1 MPLCV
6 LSNQAPEEFLT
17 TATMWPKIGRRST
30 RSRLRWRVLPLRRKG
45 EKQGRCQKPQSD
57 QHAEEG
63 DKGHGEVRHNLS
75 IVRNGYKRIHAPA

>member
-1 MPLCV
+1 MCSFKPGTGGIPHNGNDV
-6 LSNQAPEEFLT
+6 AEDRKEEHQKQAEME
-17 TATMWPKIGRRST
+17 
-30 RSRLRWRVLPLRRKG
+30 VLPLRRKG

-57 QHAEEG
+57 QHAKEG